1 MILNNVFT
9 LTAGTPT
16 QVVGPAT
23 QRQVAH
29 FHNLTKSS
37 NEYIYLGNQTVST
50 ANSIHLDP
58 GESKEITLEPLDTI
72 WAVSDPSGLELGVLI
87 VRQSQ

>member
-1 MILNNVFT
+1 MILHNVYVLSDT
-9 LTAGTPT
+9 TPT
-16 QVVGPAT
+16 EVVGPAT

-37 NEYIYLGNQTVST
+37 NHYIYLGSQTVTTS
-50 ANSIHLDP
+50 NSIHLDP

-72 WAVSDPSGLELGVLI
+72 WAVSDPDGLELGVLI

>member
-1 MILNNVFT
+1 MILHNVYVLSDT
-9 LTAGTPT
+9 TPT
-16 QVVGPAT
+16 EVVGPAT

-37 NEYIYLGNQTVST
+37 NQYIYLGSQTVTTS
-50 ANSIHLDP
+50 NSIHLDP

-72 WAVSDPSGLELGVLI
+72 WAVSDPDGLELGVLI

>member
-1 MILNNVFT
+1 MILHNVYT

-29 FHNLTKSS
+29 FHNATKSS
-37 NEYIYLGNQTVST
+37 NQYVYIGSETVST

-58 GESKEITLEPLDTI
+58 GESKEITIEPLDTL
-72 WAVSDPSGLELGVLI
+72 WAVSDPDGLQLGVLV

>member
-9 LTAGTPT
+9 LTAATPT

-37 NEYIYLGNQTVST
+37 NEYIFLGNETVST

-58 GESKEITLEPLDTI
+58 GESKEITIEPLDTL